1 MQVGVTDI
9 ASITAAEAH
18 ARIGLAVGRV
28 MLLWVSNKVKFP
40 SYTPSSKFRHFSAQL
55 KLSVA
60 RKSPI
65 CSGLLGHRDHV
76 RPFAANRH
84 PLNRLTIPRTVC
96 LFWAVPS
103 LVVGAL
109 TMFVVGFV
117 LGPVHPI
124 VMDEVGRILPRWLR
138 TGAIGWIGAFG
149 ATIAPSVVGYL
160 INFWGT
166 LWFLPL

>member
-1 MQVGVTDI
+1 
-9 ASITAAEAH
+9 
-18 ARIGLAVGRV
+18 
-28 MLLWVSNKVKFP
+28 
-40 SYTPSSKFRHFSAQL
+40 
-55 KLSVA
+55 
-60 RKSPI
+60 
-65 CSGLLGHRDHV
+65 
-76 RPFAANRH
+76 
-84 PLNRLTIPRTVC
+84 
-96 LFWAVPS
+96 
-103 LVVGAL
+103 
-109 TMFVVGFV
+109 MFVVGFV